1 MNRIDLNCDLG
12 EGFSIYKLGLD
23 EEILKIVSSANIACG
38 FHAGDPHIMKKTVN
52 LALKNQVAIG
62 AHPGF
67 PDRLGFGRRNMAVT
81 PDEAYDF
88 ILYQLGALDAFVR
101 AEGGKLQHV
110 KPHGALYNL
119 AAKNKK
125 IASAIAKAIYRFDP
139 NLILFGLSGSE
150 LIEAGQETGLKT
162 ANEIFADRTYQA
174 DGTLLPRSQKNSV
187 ITEIEQAVSQ
197 TLFLVKEQKVKTA
210 EQTIIDLQA
219 DTLCLHSDNAQAL
232 QLAQK
237 IKAEFSAANIAIKNF
252 QEP

>member
-1 MNRIDLNCDLG
+1 M
-12 EGFSIYKLGLD
+12 
-23 EEILKIVSSANIACG
+23 
-38 FHAGDPHIMKKTVN
+38 
-52 LALKNQVAIG
+52 
-62 AHPGF
+62 
-67 PDRLGFGRRNMAVT
+67 
-81 PDEAYDF
+81 
-88 ILYQLGALDAFVR
+88 GALDAFVR

-110 KPHGALYNL
+110 KPHGAFYNL

-150 LIEAGQETGLKT
+150 LIKAGQETGLKT
-162 ANEIFADRTYQA
+162 ANEIFADRTYQS
-174 DGTLLPRSQKNSV
+174 DGTLLPRSEKNSV

-237 IKAEFSAANIAIKNF
+237 IKAEFSAANIAPGKSGLHASGEGERVTAP
-252 QEP
+252 EPW